1 MSNTVP
7 LPNLRKPAP
16 MIHKSNTVGAEPTNG
31 TVTKSKSPHFEQ
43 VTLPPKPVIL
53 SKIKPT
59 YADKYALLRSVMGQ
73 EFVCNVTL
81 RAEFI
86 SYQSVLNKQIDEQM
100 ERRTAGTFCCNTL
113 HWPGFNLVL
122 QQCLPLTWDSER
134 L

>member
-1 MSNTVP
+1 MV
-7 LPNLRKPAP
+7 
-16 MIHKSNTVGAEPTNG
+16 HKSNMAPNKGKADETV
-31 TVTKSKSPHFEQ
+31 SPHFEQ

-53 SKIKPT
+53 SKMKPK

-86 SYQSVLNKQIDEQM
+86 SYQTVLNKQIDEQL
-100 ERRTAGTFCCNTL
+100 ERRNAGMFDSDALLWTV
-113 HWPGFNLVL
+113 FNVVL
-122 QQCLPLTWDSER
+122 QQCLPLTWASGR